1 MHMQQAYTFEHFS
14 IYVLG
19 AGYFIYS
26 GLHYLSRDLYD
37 RYMLPHT
44 TFSVYL
50 TSNIASEDV
59 SVIEKI
65 IQGYLGAI
73 YFVTSLGLISHKMIT
88 CLAPLTNIGY
98 LSYGLMI
105 HLKLSASQKTPK
117 GLLLTSNAH
126 CKQLSIGRSA
136 IRKIQLLASIISVC
150 FMARAVL
157 VFLDIFRVD
166 LSANWYEDTPSPPTS
181 APH

>member
-1 MHMQQAYTFEHFS
+1 MHMQQELIHSNIPVFMYSVLVILFILDCTISPEIYT
-14 IYVLG
+14 
-19 AGYFIYS
+19 S
-26 GLHYLSRDLYD
+26 GTCY
-37 RYMLPHT
+37 HT

-117 GLLLTSNAH
+117 GLLLTSNRH
-126 CKQLSIGRSA
+126 CKQLSYRAQCNTKDSVACIHYKCMFYGSRSA
-136 IRKIQLLASIISVC
+136 RLSGHLSG
-150 FMARAVL
+150 RL
-157 VFLDIFRVD
+157 VGKLV
-166 LSANWYEDTPSPPTS
+166 
-181 APH
+181 